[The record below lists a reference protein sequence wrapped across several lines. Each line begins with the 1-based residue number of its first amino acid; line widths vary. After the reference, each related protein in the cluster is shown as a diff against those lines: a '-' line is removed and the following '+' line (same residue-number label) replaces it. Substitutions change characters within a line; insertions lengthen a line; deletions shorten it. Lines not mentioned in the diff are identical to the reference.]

1 MIGHEMKWEFI
12 RRAKRPTAKGIT
24 KSYLFPY
31 IRVFHC
37 SIRQL
42 ISLKNQRVFENLFE
56 CGEWDVSKE
65 AVMVQENS
73 AGEELIKEEEDPLTL
88 NFMAI
93 YIVARST
100 PRWGAFLLKCVVA
113 HLPRFC
119 SCRHR
124 HSGFFFSGM
133 PNHRTCVRGRSQT
146 TFQLIFSTPPCI

>member
-1 MIGHEMKWEFI
+1 M
-12 RRAKRPTAKGIT
+12 
-24 KSYLFPY
+24 
-31 IRVFHC
+31 
-37 SIRQL
+37 
-42 ISLKNQRVFENLFE
+42 
-56 CGEWDVSKE
+56 SKE